1 MEETL
6 RNIKLAVTGLAG
18 AVTAVFGWMG
28 WLVLLW
34 VCCMGADYVTGTL
47 AAARAG
53 QWSSQKARDGL
64 WHKAGMFFVVLAALV
79 LDGLIRIILG
89 NIPAVT
95 LPFDYSFLL
104 APLVLVCGHRAGQ
117 HGRERRGHGRSLP
130 GLFAEGP
137 GSGTGRAGISRG
149 EGHSGDRGRMR
160 KAPWM
165 AEVEL
170 PPGGLLLYPIFNLTK
185 FAYHYIVMAMETC
198 VVVAP
203 VFGQFIAFFF
213 A

>member
-34 VCCMGADYVTGTL
+34 AGCMGADYITGTL
-47 AAARAG
+47 AAAKAG

-79 LDGLIRIILG
+79 LDSLIRIILG

-104 APLVLVCGHRAGQ
+104 APLVLCWYVVTELG
-117 HGRERRGHGRSLP
+117 SM
-130 GLFAEGP
+130 AENAVAMGAP
-137 GSGTGRAGISRG
+137 CPAFL
-149 EGHSGDRGRMR
+149 R
-160 KAPWM
+160 KAL
-165 AEVEL
+165 EVAQAGLESAGEKIL
-170 PPGGLLLYPIFNLTK
+170 P
-185 FAYHYIVMAMETC
+185 ETDEK
-198 VVVAP
+198 
-203 VFGQFIAFFF
+203 
-213 A
+213 